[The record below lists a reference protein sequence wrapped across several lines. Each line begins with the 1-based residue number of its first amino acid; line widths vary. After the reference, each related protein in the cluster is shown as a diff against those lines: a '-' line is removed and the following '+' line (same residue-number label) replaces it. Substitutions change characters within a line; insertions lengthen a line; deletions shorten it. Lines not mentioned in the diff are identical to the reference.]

1 MRQASSRSKPP
12 ADERVPLLGVDFRG
26 QRGLRRWRSGVFDL
40 RQSYMS
46 IIEGLLLGALFGEA
60 TDRNRLGA
68 VVQVARS
75 MTAATA
81 SSHCIKTFE
90 KVSSTPQS
98 CQWNPSIAK

>member
-60 TDRNRLGA
+60 TDRNRLSA
-68 VVQVARS
+68 VIRRSVANVGTRS
-75 MTAATA
+75 NRPFGLPRAR
-81 SSHCIKTFE
+81 
-90 KVSSTPQS
+90 
-98 CQWNPSIAK
+98 